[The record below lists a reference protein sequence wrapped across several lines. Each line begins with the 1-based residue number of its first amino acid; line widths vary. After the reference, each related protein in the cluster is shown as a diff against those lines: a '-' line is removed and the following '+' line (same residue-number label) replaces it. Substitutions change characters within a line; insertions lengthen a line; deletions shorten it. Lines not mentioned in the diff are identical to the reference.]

1 MQECLLPKSDA
12 SLTCTHWAF
21 GLETSLHSRT
31 LRGPVV
37 EAVLLKQDPAPS
49 QVLLTRKGYGQALQL
64 PVAESFLWC
73 FKTLGD
79 QPGPWDQWKQ
89 QVGWRIHQPREIL
102 LVPLKRTFFFRDSI
116 ASPAKWGSASRSL
129 WFLSALLLCKISSCV
144 NKSLTVSSCRKT
156 YGKVQFLHEGRC

>member
-1 MQECLLPKSDA
+1 MQECLLHQSGP

-21 GLETSLHSRT
+21 GLETSLYSRT
-31 LRGPVV
+31 LREGVV
-37 EAVLLKQDPAPS
+37 EAALLKQDQLHRRSCWPGKA
-49 QVLLTRKGYGQALQL
+49 KGQALQL
-64 PVAESFLWC
+64 PVAESLLGC

-89 QVGWRIHQPREIL
+89 QVGWRIHQPGEIL
-102 LVPLKRTFFFRDSI
+102 LVPLKRTFLFRDSI

-129 WFLSALLLCKISSCV
+129 WFLLLCKISACA
-144 NKSLTVSSCRKT
+144 NGLLTVSSCRKS